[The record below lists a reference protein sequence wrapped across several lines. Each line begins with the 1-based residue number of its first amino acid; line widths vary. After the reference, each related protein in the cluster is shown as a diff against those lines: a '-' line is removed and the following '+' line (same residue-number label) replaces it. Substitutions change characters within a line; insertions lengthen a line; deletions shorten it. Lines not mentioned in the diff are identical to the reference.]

1 LKATEVVLV
10 DFQLINYGHPA
21 YDILYL
27 LYLSADTAFRDAHM
41 QEMCF
46 AAFLGAFS
54 HVWRHFFGSVANS
67 WQNFLA

>member
-1 LKATEVVLV
+1 LNLPHVPNQATDVVLV

-41 QEMCF
+41 Q
-46 AAFLGAFS
+46 AAFHYVAIALFL
-54 HVWRHFFGSVANS
+54 HVILQFWCTT
-67 WQNFLA
+67 

>member
-1 LKATEVVLV
+1 VVLV

-41 QEMCF
+41 QEMCS
-46 AAFLGAFS
+46 AAFFAQYSPSFICYQIFALILNPDTGTI
-54 HVWRHFFGSVANS
+54 N
-67 WQNFLA
+67 